1 MGECRQIGRSPPPIS
16 RWSASV
22 RAARR
27 QLAPA
32 RDPSAKGVAL
42 LPERRLIGL
51 ALRRV
56 DVRPVSLARA
66 LNIAPDVL
74 EHARRHPTTLPL
86 PARLTLAA
94 LVGRHS
100 TEAAIAREL
109 RRRTLSALAH
119 HAPPI
124 PSRRAATSAT
134 ALPEVRRP

>member
-1 MGECRQIGRSPPPIS
+1 MTRPLAMP
-16 RWSASV
+16 
-22 RAARR
+22 RAVAIAR
-27 QLAPA
+27 LT
-32 RDPSAKGVAL
+32 
-42 LPERRLIGL
+42 ERRLIAL

-109 RRRTLSALAH
+109 RKRTLASLAQH
-119 HAPPI
+119 QPPI
-124 PSRRAATSAT
+124 PSRRAAPSAT
-134 ALPEVRRP
+134 ALPEDARP